1 MLLVMH
7 LFHIR
12 PLSMQTNSQ
21 VFQMHLIRPVSTTD
35 ITSFLFFFF
44 FSFNIFSFLA
54 ELFLQKRFLCSRIL
68 ALFLRTCY
76 ISTTKRNHDQ
86 LRS

>member
-44 FSFNIFSFLA
+44 FHLTSSVFLLNYFCKKDFYVAEFWHFS
-54 ELFLQKRFLCSRIL
+54 
-68 ALFLRTCY
+68 
-76 ISTTKRNHDQ
+76 
-86 LRS
+86 